1 MTELR
6 PTWERS
12 PCIRYAAT
20 ISPCEHYRYD
30 LEREFDAAGPW
41 VMFVGL
47 NPSTADARKDDH
59 TIRREMDFGQGFGFP
74 NLVKC
79 NLYALRSTD
88 PRGVV
93 DAKVDPVGPDNDAT
107 IRRWVPRVKLIVLA
121 WGYSQKIGPRMLT
134 RAWAVR
140 MLLRHELGVLGDR
153 APRVGHLGLT
163 KGKEKQPLHP
173 LRLRA
178 DTPLTALRL

>member
-1 MTELR
+1 MNAPR
-6 PTWERS
+6 PTWEGS
-12 PCIRYAAT
+12 AHIRYAAT
-20 ISPCEHYRYD
+20 ISPCGHYRYD
-30 LEREFDAAGPW
+30 LEREFDASGRWA
-41 VMFVGL
+41 MFIGC
-47 NPSTADARKDDH
+47 NPSTADGKVDDH

-107 IRRWVPRVKLIVLA
+107 IRRWLPRVELVVLA
-121 WGYSQKIGPRMLT
+121 WGYQQKIGPRMLT
-134 RAWAVR
+134 RAWEVR
-140 MLLRHELGVLGDR
+140 KLLREELGAMGDR

>member
-1 MTELR
+1 MIAR

-12 PCIRYAAT
+12 ARIRYAAT
-20 ISPCEHYRYD
+20 ISPCGHYRYD

-41 VMFVGL
+41 VMFLGL
-47 NPSTADARKDDH
+47 NPSTADGQFDDH

-107 IRRWVPRVKLIVLA
+107 IRRWLPRVQLVVLA
-121 WGYSQKIGPRMLT
+121 W
-134 RAWAVR
+134 
-140 MLLRHELGVLGDR
+140 EDR
-153 APRVGHLGLT
+153 AAHAHEGLGRPHAAPPGVRRDGRSRAQGGAPWADEGQGKAAAPPPAPAGGH
-163 KGKEKQPLHP
+163 
-173 LRLRA
+173 A
-178 DTPLTALRL
+178 A